1 MYFIYCGHSTCVVV
15 FSHGK
20 YCCESFLCHFAF
32 SSFYFPFHSSPLN
45 CYHRI
50 AARPSSSIC
59 VPFKNAISI
68 CPLHTILLLTEV
80 KKKKRKEERAVD
92 SLVAGTD
99 QTETTS
105 KPLRTRVNLVSTGQ
119 HTKIILYIN
128 VYCTFQARL
137 MLCST
142 LHDSIIYFV
151 HEISSF
157 FLLCFFFF
165 CTSFWQ

>member
-32 SSFYFPFHSSPLN
+32 SSFYSPFHSSPLN

-80 KKKKRKEERAVD
+80 KKRREKKNELLIVW
-92 SLVAGTD
+92 LLG
-99 QTETTS
+99 
-105 KPLRTRVNLVSTGQ
+105 RTRPKLPVNHWERECIWCQLANTLKSYC
-119 HTKIILYIN
+119 ISMYIAL
-128 VYCTFQARL
+128 FKL
-137 MLCST
+137 
-142 LHDSIIYFV
+142 D
-151 HEISSF
+151 
-157 FLLCFFFF
+157 
-165 CTSFWQ
+165 